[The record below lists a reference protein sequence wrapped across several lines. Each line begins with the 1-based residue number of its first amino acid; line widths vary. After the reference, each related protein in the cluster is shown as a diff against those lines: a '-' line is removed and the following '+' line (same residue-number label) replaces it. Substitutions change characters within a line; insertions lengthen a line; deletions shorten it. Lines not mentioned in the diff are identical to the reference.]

1 MNDDVLGYVDE
12 QSVARLARDM
22 IDIPSPVGGERA
34 LAEYLA
40 ARFKAAGLRTEMQEV
55 EPNRYNVFGRMEGTG
70 GGRRFSM
77 PDTSTAPMAA
87 MKKGLLNSAPVINR
101 SLGWKTIGSS
111 GLAPTT

>member
-1 MNDDVLGYVDE
+1 MSMSDDVLGYVDE

-70 GGRRFSM
+70 GG
-77 PDTSTAPMAA
+77 PT
-87 MKKGLLNSAPVINR
+87 LLYAGHLDSAYGGDEEGIAE
-101 SLGWKTIGSS
+101 LGPG
-111 GLAPTT
+111 